1 MPKMRQRAIRQ
12 RPNVD
17 AYQQSAAEEHSLRV
31 RLSWDENRM
40 NTDRNLAYF
49 AYAHFVIPRS
59 DWEEHYKL
67 DSYHDSGWLMP
78 EARSAYRQIWR
89 SIEPQR

>member
-1 MPKMRQRAIRQ
+1 
-12 RPNVD
+12 
-17 AYQQSAAEEHSLRV
+17 
-31 RLSWDENRM
+31 M

-49 AYAHFVIPRS
+49 CYAHMIIPQS
-59 DWEEHYKL
+59 EWEEHYKL

>member
-1 MPKMRQRAIRQ
+1 
-12 RPNVD
+12 
-17 AYQQSAAEEHSLRV
+17 
-31 RLSWDENRM
+31 M
-40 NTDRNLAYF
+40 NTDRALAN
-49 AYAHFVIPRS
+49 FVYMQAGIPIN
-59 DWEEHYKL
+59 DWPEHYKL